1 MDFLIE
7 MLDKLLENL
16 NRILGNQEKTLRESP
31 VPSLP
36 SRNQALAIAAKNYA
50 KTDIEIWW
58 PCPVLLDLFI
68 LSHYA
73 LRPPPPYTPQ

>member
-1 MDFLIE
+1 MNNEKMHQKCIWFATSKSGLSRTIDFLIE

-50 KTDIEIWW
+50 KTDIEI
-58 PCPVLLDLFI
+58 
-68 LSHYA
+68 
-73 LRPPPPYTPQ
+73 